1 MNLAMRVALAA
12 MIASGASG
20 WAQTETPATAQPVGT
35 AAMIENLQV
44 KEVNLSVI
52 DTEHVKLA
60 VDLNLTAA
68 QSVTI
73 ESLRLCSLRLN
84 GLPVFAAPLN
94 QEIVLKKGVAT
105 ALPPLYV
112 TVLFRDLHTVEPL
125 RRMIEKQT
133 VHIEGEL
140 VADIHLTMIEKLA
153 LHTQH
158 PSVEVTL
165 NQDVPAEMQVSA
177 LERSVALSIL
187 GVIDTGLA
195 SSAAGKLISGTHPA
209 WIQELESSAPAN
221 LFAVE
226 SSYELAQKD
235 ANYPVVSLALG
246 FRLGSGGVV
255 TTAEALAPW
264 KYDAEFLG
272 AVQSGVAKLVK
283 SSPDLQLRPLTVGD
297 PLRLGSRDFT
307 VQARGSAEGD
317 SLIAVGGGGHGK
329 IQVLRRASPTALA
342 VLTLTPAPA
351 AATAPAG
358 FLAATQSV
366 VAQDGW
372 EQVALFRLRE
382 DPATK
387 KPSVEVLQMK
397 AAKDGKGIHL
407 SDPVDA
413 AVFGSPIVTPD
424 GVIGL
429 VQDEQSGAF
438 LPVDLLAPPAAPGS
452 LPAPAPASAQ

>member
-1 MNLAMRVALAA
+1 
-12 MIASGASG
+12 
-20 WAQTETPATAQPVGT
+20 
-35 AAMIENLQV
+35 
-44 KEVNLSVI
+44 
-52 DTEHVKLA
+52 
-60 VDLNLTAA
+60 
-68 QSVTI
+68 
-73 ESLRLCSLRLN
+73 
-84 GLPVFAAPLN
+84 
-94 QEIVLKKGVAT
+94 
-105 ALPPLYV
+105 
-112 TVLFRDLHTVEPL
+112 
-125 RRMIEKQT
+125 
-133 VHIEGEL
+133 
-140 VADIHLTMIEKLA
+140 
-153 LHTQH
+153 
-158 PSVEVTL
+158 
-165 NQDVPAEMQVSA
+165 MQVSA